1 MQIAK
6 HPRGNARSDGA
17 WLFALAAV
25 FIFAGAG
32 LVQKGAAQQ
41 TPAPAG
47 APAAL
52 FTLKPLG
59 HNVFAAIPN
68 PGSGA
73 GGNSAFII
81 GDDGVAIVDTF
92 QTVAAARQLLE
103 TIHKQ
108 TQLPV
113 KFVVNTHYHLD
124 HVAGNRVFAEAGA
137 VIFAQTN
144 VRDWIHSENP
154 KFFGAAITPEQK
166 VMVAELMAPEV
177 VYDRGVDLYLGSRH
191 IEVRVFPGHTGGDS
205 VVLVPDAEV
214 VFTGD
219 LFWNHMLPNLIDA
232 STEPMMA
239 TLASLAN
246 ANAPDAFVPGH
257 GEVGTARDITE
268 FRGYIAN
275 LRELVGRAR
284 VQGKSGDALADAVLP
299 QLKEKY
305 GQWGI
310 FDHFAKRNILDTA
323 AELYGTKKIPKP
335 AATAQ

>member
-6 HPRGNARSDGA
+6 PPCGNARLGGA
-17 WLFALAAV
+17 WPLTLAAV
-25 FIFAGAG
+25 LFFAGAPFA
-32 LVQKGAAQQ
+32 QKDSAQQ
-41 TPAPAG
+41 TPASAR
-47 APAAL
+47 APAVL

-68 PGSGA
+68 PGSGS
-73 GGNSAFII
+73 GGNSGIII
-81 GDDGVAIVDTF
+81 GDDGVAVVDTF
-92 QTVAAARQLLE
+92 QTAAAARQLLE
-103 TIHKQ
+103 AIRKQ

-113 KFVVNTHYHLD
+113 KFVINTHYHLD
-124 HVAGNRVFAEAGA
+124 HVAGNGVFAEAGA

-144 VRDWIHSENP
+144 VRDWIHSENS

-166 VMVAELMAPEV
+166 AMVAELMAPEV
-177 VYDRGVDLYLGSRH
+177 VYDRGVDLYLGSRR
-191 IEVRVFPGHTGGDS
+191 IDVRVFPGHTGGDS
-205 VVLVPDAEV
+205 VVMVPDAEV

-239 TLASLAN
+239 TLTALAS
-246 ANAPDAFVPGH
+246 ANAPAAFVPGH
-257 GEVGTARDITE
+257 GEVGTARDVTE

-275 LRELVGRAR
+275 LRELVGQAR

-299 QLKEKY
+299 QLREKY

-323 AELYGTKKIPKP
+323 AELDGTKKIPKP